1 MKKIFLLLNIFAV
14 CLLASCNKN
23 EFATFDDKDA
33 FVAFGK
39 ASYAISEDGGSLTIP
54 VTLASVAGVETT
66 VTVSGVDG
74 TAVNGVDYKV
84 KNGGNL
90 TFNAQTRTANVEI
103 EIINRAGEYT
113 GDLNFTLSFSNL
125 GGVAAGAQATT
136 AITIQDN
143 DHPLSFILGDYTV
156 SAVGYWDGPMKYTMT
171 IKKDAADETKVW
183 FFDMFG
189 LGSSWAGDDTM
200 FYGVVSP
207 DKTTITI
214 PLGQGTEYKYSNGE
228 PITLLGFDG
237 ANGYDAGNIICTI
250 SNDGKNLDFGTEFG
264 FWFYI
269 EGAGNLQIINAGI
282 TAEKQ

>member
-1 MKKIFLLLNIFAV
+1 VGEGTATIKLSFSNIALFAYTD
-14 CLLASCNKN
+14 
-23 EFATFDDKDA
+23 EMTFTVVDKS
-33 FVAFGK
+33 V
-39 ASYAISEDGGSLTIP
+39 LP
-54 VTLASVAGVETT
+54 VTDFSISGGTSVGEGETT
-66 VTVSGVDG
+66 RLSID
-74 TAVNGVDYKV
+74 
-84 KNGGNL
+84 NL
-90 TFNAQTRTANVEI
+90 AP
-103 EIINRAGEYT
+103 AGEYT

-183 FFDMFG
+183 FYDMFG

-207 DKTTITI
+207 DNTTITI